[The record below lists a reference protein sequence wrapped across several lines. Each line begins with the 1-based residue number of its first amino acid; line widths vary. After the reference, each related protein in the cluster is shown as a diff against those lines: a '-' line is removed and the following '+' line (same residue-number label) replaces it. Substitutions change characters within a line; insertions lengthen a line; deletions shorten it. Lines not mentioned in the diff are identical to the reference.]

1 MCRYGSW
8 IKFWILTGLLATLV
22 FLCGCRNG
30 RGRTAVVADNRVAE
44 YYKVPVA
51 PSMLSGQE
59 RIDDFYAR
67 NWWRDFDFSDSLQAA
82 LTDSVYFMGLFSD
95 WTRVLERVPDV
106 GPGCVED
113 VMSRASATKKCFD
126 MFVMAAREVLADP
139 NSPLRDDELYM
150 PVLRVRIASPFTD
163 EATRERL
170 RYRLDILSQNRLGHK
185 ANNIRYTLFDGFE
198 GTLYGI
204 RAEYTLVFINNPGCE
219 LCRTVRE
226 EICAS
231 ALLTNYISSAVLR
244 CWPFILIRTWMSGCV
259 TAVRY
264 RQIGLTATTRS
275 ALCAPAALIT
285 LPPSL
290 RSTCWTPAKPSSS
303 RTQSQ
308 FPSSSPRY
316 PAQMLT
322 TKSLG

>member
-1 MCRYGSW
+1 MSGGSVRYR
-8 IKFWILTGLLATLV
+8 ILTGLWVVLLFV
-22 FLCGCRNG
+22 CGCRNG
-30 RGRTAVVADNRVAE
+30 RGRTAVVADKQVAE

-163 EATRERL
+163 EATRERCL
-170 RYRLDILSQNRLGHK
+170 NRLDILSQNRLGHK
-185 ANNIRYTLFDGFE
+185 ANNIRYTLADGFE

-204 RAEYTLVFINNPGCE
+204 KAEYTLVFINNPGCE
-219 LCRTVRE
+219 MCRTVRE
-226 EICAS
+226 GICDSEILMKAVSSGRLKVLAIYPDQDLDEWYRYRSEMPREWINGYDRECVMRIEGTYNLTAIPS
-231 ALLTNYISSAVLR
+231 LYLLDKDKTVLIKDAVSVPLIESVLR
-244 CWPFILIRTWMSGCV
+244 G
-259 TAVRY
+259 
-264 RQIGLTATTRS
+264 
-275 ALCAPAALIT
+275 
-285 LPPSL
+285 
-290 RSTCWTPAKPSSS
+290 
-303 RTQSQ
+303 
-308 FPSSSPRY
+308 
-316 PAQMLT
+316 
-322 TKSLG
+322 TKGTVLSVPL

>member
-1 MCRYGSW
+1 MRSSA
-8 IKFWILTGLLATLV
+8 IILSVVLLLFV
-22 FLCGCRNG
+22 GGCRNG
-30 RGRTAVVADNRVAE
+30 RGRTAVVADKQVAE

-113 VMSRASATKKCFD
+113 VMSRASASKKCFD
-126 MFVMAAREVLADP
+126 MFVKAAREVLADP

-150 PVLRVRIASPFTD
+150 PVLRVRIGSPFTD

-170 RYRLDILSQNRLGHK
+170 RYRLDILSQNRIGHK

-204 RAEYTLVFINNPGCE
+204 KAEFTLVFINNPGCE
-219 LCRTVRE
+219 MCRTVRE
-226 EICAS
+226 EMCAS
-231 ALLTNYISSAVLR
+231 DLLSRYIA
-244 CWPFILIRTWMSGCV
+244 SGRLKV
-259 TAVRY
+259 IAIYPDQDLDEWLRY
-264 RQIGLTATTRS
+264 RSEMPSTWINGYDRECVMRSEGTYNLTA
-275 ALCAPAALIT
+275 I
-285 LPPSL
+285 PSL
-290 RSTCWTPAKPSSS
+290 YLLDKDKTVLIKDGSDISELERVIVNN
-303 RTQSQ
+303 
-308 FPSSSPRY
+308 
-316 PAQMLT
+316 
-322 TKSLG
+322 

>member
-1 MCRYGSW
+1 MRSCA
-8 IKFWILTGLLATLV
+8 IILSVVLLLFV
-22 FLCGCRNG
+22 GGCRNG
-30 RGRTAVVADNRVAE
+30 RGRTAVVADKQVAE

-59 RIDDFYAR
+59 RIDDFYAL

-113 VMSRASATKKCFD
+113 VMSRASASKNCFD
-126 MFVMAAREVLADP
+126 MFVKAAREVLADP

-170 RYRLDILSQNRLGHK
+170 RYRLDILSQNRIGHK

-204 RAEYTLVFINNPGCE
+204 KAEFTLVFINNPGCE
-219 LCRTVRE
+219 MCRTVRE
-226 EICAS
+226 GICDSEI
-231 ALLTNYISSAVLR
+231 LTRAVSSGRLKVLAIYPDQDLDE
-244 CWPFILIRTWMSGCV
+244 WL
-259 TAVRY
+259 RY
-264 RQIGLTATTRS
+264 RSEMPREWINGYDRECVMRSQGTYNLTA
-275 ALCAPAALIT
+275 I
-285 LPPSL
+285 PSL
-290 RSTCWTPAKPSSS
+290 YLLDKDKTVLIKDGADI
-303 RTQSQ
+303 
-308 FPSSSPRY
+308 FEV
-316 PAQMLT
+316 L
-322 TKSLG
+322 

>member
-1 MCRYGSW
+1 MQVGSW
-8 IKFWILTGLLATLV
+8 IKYWILTGLLATLV

-30 RGRTAVVADNRVAE
+30 RGRTAVVTDNRVAE

-67 NWWRDFDFSDSLQAA
+67 NWWRDFDFADSLQAA

-113 VMSRASATKKCFD
+113 VMSRASATKKCLD
-126 MFVMAAREVLADP
+126 MFVKAAREVLADP

-163 EATRERL
+163 ETTRERL
-170 RYRLDILSQNRLGHK
+170 RYRLDILSQNRIGHK

-204 RAEYTLVFINNPGCE
+204 KAEYTLVFINNPGCE
-219 LCRTVRE
+219 MCRTVRE

-231 ALLTNYISSAVLR
+231 ALLSGYIASGRLKVLAIYPDQDLDEWLNYRSEMPKNWINGYDRECVM
-244 CWPFILIRTWMSGCV
+244 RTQG
-259 TAVRY
+259 TY
-264 RQIGLTATTRS
+264 NLTA
-275 ALCAPAALIT
+275 I
-285 LPPSL
+285 PSL
-290 RSTCWTPAKPSSS
+290 YLLDSGKTVLVKDAVSIPLIESAIVNN
-303 RTQSQ
+303 
-308 FPSSSPRY
+308 
-316 PAQMLT
+316 
-322 TKSLG
+322 

>member
-1 MCRYGSW
+1 MRSCA
-8 IKFWILTGLLATLV
+8 IILSVVLLLFV
-22 FLCGCRNG
+22 GGCRNG
-30 RGRTAVVADNRVAE
+30 RGRTAVVADKQVAE

-113 VMSRASATKKCFD
+113 VMSRASASKKCFD

-163 EATRERL
+163 DDNRERL

-185 ANNIRYTLFDGFE
+185 ANNIRYTLADGFE

-204 RAEYTLVFINNPGCE
+204 KAEYTLVFINNPGCE
-219 LCRTVRE
+219 MCRTVRE
-226 EICAS
+226 GICDSEIFTRAVS
-231 ALLTNYISSAVLR
+231 SGRLKVLAIYPDQDLDEWLNYRSEMPKDWINGYDR
-244 CWPFILIRTWMSGCV
+244 GCV
-259 TAVRY
+259 MRTEGTY
-264 RQIGLTATTRS
+264 NLTA
-275 ALCAPAALIT
+275 I
-285 LPPSL
+285 PSL
-290 RSTCWTPAKPSSS
+290 YLLDKDKTVLIKDGTDISELESVIA
-303 RTQSQ
+303 
-308 FPSSSPRY
+308 
-316 PAQMLT
+316 
-322 TKSLG
+322 G